1 MGSLVRTDGRDW
13 RSTACNAVVNGRS
26 TGIRMSLYQ
35 RPQGDAFEQRL
46 SSGGDDYLSLAESA
60 ANSSLVLHALPS

>member
-1 MGSLVRTDGRDW
+1 
-13 RSTACNAVVNGRS
+13 
-26 TGIRMSLYQ
+26 MSLYQ